1 MELRNAASWD
11 GRHIDGTFTQTK
23 LIRVAL
29 VVDNLA
35 LALTCEHSLELL
47 ENLRKL
53 HLRGLHD
60 AELPRCGLAPEHGAL
75 REVLVSNGVLSHGD
89 VVVRFNSCRNTKHL
103 ISERLHSIRQV
114 QLAD

>member
-1 MELRNAASWD
+1 MKLRNAACWD

-35 LALTCEHSLELL
+35 LALSCKHSLELL

-103 ISERLHSIRQV
+103 ISERLQSIRQV

>member
-1 MELRNAASWD
+1 MKLRDATSRD
-11 GRHIDGTFTQTK
+11 GRNIGGTFTQTQ

-29 VVDNLA
+29 VVNNLA
-35 LALTCEHSLELL
+35 LALSCEHSLELL

-75 REVLVSNGVLSHGD
+75 REVLVTNCVLSHSD
-89 VVVRFNSCRNTKHL
+89 VVVRFNSCKETKHL
-103 ISERLHSIRQV
+103 LSERLHSTRQV

>member
-1 MELRNAASWD
+1 MKLRDATSRD
-11 GRHIDGTFTQTK
+11 GRNIGGTFTQTQ

-29 VVDNLA
+29 VVNNLA
-35 LALTCEHSLELL
+35 LALSCEHSLELL

-75 REVLVSNGVLSHGD
+75 REVLVTNCVLSHSD
-89 VVVRFNSCRNTKHL
+89 VVVRFNSFDFTPEVESLEPH
-103 ISERLHSIRQV
+103 
-114 QLAD
+114 

>member
-1 MELRNAASWD
+1 MELRDAASRD
-11 GRHIDGTFTQTK
+11 GRHIDGIFSQTQ

-75 REVLVSNGVLSHGD
+75 REFLVTNGVLSHGD
-89 VVVRFNSCRNTKHL
+89 VVIRFNSCKETKHL
-103 ISERLHSIRQV
+103 LSERLHSTW
-114 QLAD
+114 

>member
-1 MELRNAASWD
+1 MKLRNAASWD

-35 LALTCEHSLELL
+35 LALSCKHSLELL

-89 VVVRFNSCRNTKHL
+89 VVVRFNSCRKTKHL
-103 ISERLHSIRQV
+103 ISERLHSMRQV
-114 QLAD
+114 QLAE